1 MGAATFGEPKDN
13 RAGIRNQTRT
23 HTQRGIERI
32 LVAADQRLALGS
44 ETKERGDAKR
54 RGRAQYA

>member
-23 HTQRGIERI
+23 HTQRGMS
-32 LVAADQRLALGS
+32 GYS
-44 ETKERGDAKR
+44 WR
-54 RGRAQYA
+54 RSSASR